1 MCRWLK
7 KRQAKGNDIAIALP
21 FPAFEPRKT
30 ICEAFM
36 AKEKGILVR
45 FTTQD
50 HEQILKKAEQF
61 NVSVSVFLNRLGLE
75 KEIPTADEV
84 ETFLQIIYQLDRI
97 GNNLNQISKHL
108 SASRKHGWSASI
120 TEKEI
125 LTAALE
131 ARNLH
136 SSLKNQV
143 LKKWQS

>member
-1 MCRWLK
+1 
-7 KRQAKGNDIAIALP
+7 
-21 FPAFEPRKT
+21 
-30 ICEAFM
+30 M

-75 KEIPTADEV
+75 KEIPVAAEA
-84 ETFLQIIYQLDRI
+84 ENLLRIIYQLDRI
-97 GNNLNQISKHL
+97 GNNLNQISRHL
-108 SASRKHGWSASI
+108 KAARTHGWQPSI

-131 ARNLH
+131 ARNIH
-136 SSLKNQV
+136 SNLKEQV
-143 LKKWQS
+143 LMWRS

>member
-1 MCRWLK
+1 
-7 KRQAKGNDIAIALP
+7 
-21 FPAFEPRKT
+21 
-30 ICEAFM
+30 M

-50 HEQILKKAEQF
+50 HETILKKAEAF

-75 KEIPTADEV
+75 KEVPNPDEV
-84 ETFLQIIYQLDRI
+84 EIFMQIIYQLDRI

-108 SASRKHGWSASI
+108 SAGRKHGWAANV

-136 SSLKNQV
+136 SNLKNQV

>member
-1 MCRWLK
+1 
-7 KRQAKGNDIAIALP
+7 
-21 FPAFEPRKT
+21 
-30 ICEAFM
+30 M

-50 HEQILKKAEQF
+50 HQEILKKAAAF
-61 NVSVSVFLNRLGLE
+61 NVSVSVFLSRLGLE
-75 KEIPTADEV
+75 KEIPRPNDV
-84 ETFLQIIYQLDRI
+84 ENSLQIIYQVDRI

-108 SASRKHGWSASI
+108 SASRKHGWTPSV

-136 SSLKNQV
+136 SNLKKQI
-143 LKKWQS
+143 LKWQS

>member
-1 MCRWLK
+1 
-7 KRQAKGNDIAIALP
+7 
-21 FPAFEPRKT
+21 
-30 ICEAFM
+30 M

-45 FTTQD
+45 FTNQE
-50 HEQILKKAEQF
+50 HQEILNKAEQF

-75 KEIPTADEV
+75 KEIPNPDEA
-84 ETFLQIIYQLDRI
+84 ENLLLIIYQLDRI

-108 SASRKHGWSASI
+108 SAGRKHGWQASV

-136 SSLKNQV
+136 SDLKQQV
-143 LKKWQS
+143 LKWRS

>member
-7 KRQAKGNDIAIALP
+7 KRQAKENDIAIALP
-21 FPAFEPRKT
+21 FPAFEPEKT
-30 ICEAFM
+30 LVRLFM
-36 AKEKGILVR
+36 AKEKGLLVR
-45 FTTQD
+45 LTNQE

-61 NVSVSVFLNRLGLE
+61 NVSASQFLCRLGME
-75 KEIPTADEV
+75 KEIPTAE
-84 ETFLQIIYQLDRI
+84 ESEIFLQIIYQLDRI

-108 SASRKHGWSASI
+108 SASRKHGWQPNV

-136 SSLKNQV
+136 SNLKVQV

>member
-1 MCRWLK
+1 
-7 KRQAKGNDIAIALP
+7 
-21 FPAFEPRKT
+21 
-30 ICEAFM
+30 M

-75 KEIPTADEV
+75 KEIPVAADAEN
-84 ETFLQIIYQLDRI
+84 LLRIIYQLDRI
-97 GNNLNQISKHL
+97 GNNLNQISRHL
-108 SASRKHGWSASI
+108 KASRTHGWKPSI

-131 ARNLH
+131 ARNIH
-136 SSLKNQV
+136 SNLKEQV
-143 LKKWQS
+143 LKWRS

>member
-1 MCRWLK
+1 
-7 KRQAKGNDIAIALP
+7 
-21 FPAFEPRKT
+21 
-30 ICEAFM
+30 M

-50 HEQILKKAEQF
+50 HEQILKKAETF
-61 NVSVSVFLNRLGLE
+61 KVPVSVFLNRLGLE
-75 KEIPTADEV
+75 KEIPGAAEA
-84 ETFLQIIYQLDRI
+84 ESLLRIIYQLDRN

-108 SASRKHGWSASI
+108 STSRKHGWTPSI

-136 SSLKNQV
+136 SNLKKQV
-143 LKKWQS
+143 LKWRS

>member
-1 MCRWLK
+1 
-7 KRQAKGNDIAIALP
+7 
-21 FPAFEPRKT
+21 
-30 ICEAFM
+30 M

-45 FTTQD
+45 FTASD
-50 HEQILKKAEQF
+50 HEAILKKAEQF

-75 KEIPTADEV
+75 KEIPSAVEV
-84 ETFLQIIYQLDRI
+84 ENFLQIIYHLDRI

-108 SASRKHGWSASI
+108 NASRRHGWTASV

-136 SSLKNQV
+136 SNLKKQV
-143 LKKWQS
+143 LKWRS